1 LKLRACPIR
10 EIVKGSRPDP
20 LPEGDRSK
28 EEEFMSRWLARIGI
42 GLGFILLLEM
52 IQPHPLPAFSIAK
65 ANIFTEGAYTFH
77 LEVRVSG
84 HNLAKKRMP
93 LKMSSLKVK
102 IKNKRA
108 SSEILKVRAIRAY
121 LSPNAHQDIET
132 KGYPISP
139 GQWVTKY
146 YRLPEEKRP
155 IIGEQGYIEIVF
167 EHFTVRFNPRDRT
180 FQGPL
185 KK

>member
-1 LKLRACPIR
+1 ML
-10 EIVKGSRPDP
+10 GFF
-20 LPEGDRSK
+20 
-28 EEEFMSRWLARIGI
+28 EEEIMSKWLAGIGS

-65 ANIFTEGAYTFH
+65 AKIFSAGVYTFQM
-77 LEVRVSG
+77 EVRVSG
-84 HNLAKKRMP
+84 HNLTKKRTAF
-93 LKMSSLKVK
+93 KMSSLKVK

-108 SSEILKVRAIRAY
+108 SSGILKVRAIRAH

-146 YRLPEEKRP
+146 YRLSEEKRP
-155 IIGEQGYIEIVF
+155 VIGEQGYIEIAF